1 MTTAASTAAARSG
14 TALAVLLD
22 GLIDYAGLFPP
33 AALSMPAAV
42 AAYARY
48 VIGTDRAML
57 GRFVVPAAR
66 LADFTAAVDALP
78 HGAPTPRA
86 PWRLSV
92 LAAASEAPALRE
104 WSATYGACLMIDTV
118 EAKAGSIDEIA
129 ALAGAFGTG
138 VTVYVELP
146 VREDPTSLVA
156 ALAAYGLRAKIR
168 TGGVTPDAF
177 PTPPAIVRFLAACA
191 RAGVPFKATAGLHH
205 PLRGEYPLTYAA
217 DAPRGTMYG
226 YLNLF
231 LAAALLW
238 TGVAEDEVS
247 PLLEEREARAITV
260 EPTRITWR
268 THQLDTATL
277 TQVRSSFAGSF
288 GSCSFEEP
296 VQELAPLMTA
306 GSR

>member
-1 MTTAASTAAARSG
+1 MTTAASGPAAGPG

-33 AALSMPAAV
+33 AALAMPIAV

-48 VIGTDRAML
+48 AIGPDRATL
-57 GRFVVPAAR
+57 GRFVVPVAR
-66 LADFTAAVDALP
+66 LAEFTAAVDALP

-92 LAAASEAPALRE
+92 LASASEAPAVHE
-104 WSATYGACLMIDTV
+104 WSATYGACLRIETV

-129 ALAGAFGTG
+129 ALADAFAAE

-146 VREDPTSLVA
+146 VHEDPASLVA

-168 TGGVTPDAF
+168 TGGVTPEAF
-177 PTPPAIVRFLAACA
+177 PTPMEVVRFLAACG

-205 PLRGEYPLTYAA
+205 PLRGDYPLTYDAE
-217 DAPRGTMYG
+217 APRGTMYG
-226 YLNLF
+226 YLNIF

-238 TGVAEDEVS
+238 VGVTEEEVA
-247 PLLEEREARAITV
+247 PLLEERDAQAIIV
-260 EPTRITWR
+260 DPTRIVWR
-268 THQLDTATL
+268 TYALDAPTLARVRAT
-277 TQVRSSFAGSF
+277 FAGSF

-296 VQELAPLMTA
+296 VQELTSLMTA